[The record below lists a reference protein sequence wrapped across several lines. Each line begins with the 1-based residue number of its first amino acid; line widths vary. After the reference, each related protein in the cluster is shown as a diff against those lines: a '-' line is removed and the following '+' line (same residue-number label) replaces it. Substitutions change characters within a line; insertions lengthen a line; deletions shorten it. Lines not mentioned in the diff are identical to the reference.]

1 MTQGFLHDLCGKKKM
16 KFGIQTRRG
25 FARAVLASLLAL
37 LGVTLVRRSQVC
49 VRSGACEGCAVF
61 AKCTLPQK
69 VDATSSRVGS
79 GWKPLLRQELP

>member
-1 MTQGFLHDLCGKKKM
+1 M

-25 FARAVLASLLAL
+25 FARAVLAGLLAL

-49 VRSGACEGCAVF
+49 ARSGACEGCALF

-69 VDATSSRVGS
+69 NEAPTYGGGFGEAALPKDSTGRARS
-79 GWKPLLRQELP
+79 PNAPQELP